1 MIILGT
7 IIFVLTYLAI
17 AFEKKIKVDKTASA
31 IAGSVLMLLTVLKE
45 HGQSTGHS
53 QFSAWNQHAD
63 FDVIFLLA
71 GMMVIVNALRESGI
85 FQFVAIKCAKLGKGR
100 PIPILSLLLIA
111 TAVLSAFLDNVTT
124 VLLMAPV
131 TLLVAAELKLNP
143 IPFLIPEIMASNLGG
158 TATLIGDPP
167 NILVGSTASKIFA
180 HSGDISFDFVS
191 FLKVMSPAVI
201 VIMAVFIGVINLKL
215 KGTMN
220 VTAEERARIMEL
232 DEIAAISDRR
242 LMWTGLIIMLVTL
255 CGFMLHSVI
264 HVEPGVIAMGGAA
277 MMLIAT
283 RADVEEALA
292 KVEWNTLFFF
302 IGLFVVVKGASEIG
316 ILKFLGSKLAE
327 LIGNPDAIA
336 YIAPIV
342 VLWISGLLAGIMN
355 NVSFTLAALPVIEG
369 LAESFYGLGPTGV
382 IPIQA
387 ESMYWALALGACF
400 GGNLTPVGAAA
411 NLVVINIAERN
422 NREISWGSYLKWG
435 VPTAVGSLLL
445 ATVYIC
451 IFVYLHHPF

>member
-7 IIFVLTYLAI
+7 AIFILTYLAI

-31 IAGSVLMLLTVLKE
+31 LAGSVLMLLTVLKE
-45 HGQSTGHS
+45 HGQNTGHS

-71 GMMVIVNALRESGI
+71 GMMVIVNALRESGV
-85 FQFVAIKCAKLGKGR
+85 FQYVAIKCAKLGRGR
-100 PIPILSLLLIA
+100 PLPILALLLVA

-143 IPFLIPEIMASNLGG
+143 IPFLIPEILASNLGG

-180 HSGDISFDFVS
+180 YTPNVNFDFVS
-191 FLKVMSPAVI
+191 FMKVMSPIVVI
-201 VIMAVFIGVINLKL
+201 VMIAFVSVIMLVLRGN
-215 KGTMN
+215 MN

-232 DEIAAISDRR
+232 DEIAAISDKTR
-242 LMWTGLIIMLVTL
+242 MWVGLIIMLITL
-255 CGFMLHSVI
+255 SGFMLHSLI

-277 MMLIAT
+277 LMLIAT
-283 RADVEEALA
+283 RADVEESLA

-302 IGLFVVVKGASEIG
+302 IGLFVVVKGASAIG
-316 ILKFLGSKLAE
+316 ILSFLGSKLAE
-327 LIGNPDAIA
+327 MIGNPTAIA

-342 VLWISGLLAGIMN
+342 VLWISGILAGLMN
-355 NVSFTLAALPVIEG
+355 NVSFTLAALPIIES
-369 LAESFYGLGPTGV
+369 LAENFYGLGSTGA

-387 ESMYWALALGACF
+387 ESMYWALAMGACF

-422 NREISWGSYLKWG
+422 NKEISWGKYLKWG
-435 VPTAVGSLLL
+435 LPTAFGSLLL
-445 ATVYIC
+445 ATGYIC
-451 IFVYLHHPF
+451 LFVYFHHPY

>member
-7 IIFVLTYLAI
+7 VIFVLTYLAI
-17 AFEKKIKVDKTASA
+17 AFEKQIKVDKTASA

-45 HGQSTGHS
+45 HGANTGHS

-71 GMMVIVNALRESGI
+71 GMMVIVNALRESGV
-85 FQFVAIKCAKLGKGR
+85 FQYVAIKCAKLGRGR
-100 PIPILSLLLIA
+100 PLPILALLLVA
-111 TAVLSAFLDNVTT
+111 TALLSAFLDNVTT

-143 IPFLIPEIMASNLGG
+143 IPFLIPEILASNIGG

-180 HSGDISFDFVS
+180 YTPDVNFDFVS
-191 FLKVMSPAVI
+191 FMKVMSPVVI
-201 VIMAVFIGVINLKL
+201 ITMVGFVAIIMLKL
-215 KGTMN
+215 RGAMN

-232 DEIAAISDRR
+232 DEIAAISDKRQ
-242 LMWTGLIIMLVTL
+242 MWVGLSIMLFTL
-255 CGFMLHSVI
+255 LGFMMHSVI
-264 HVEPGVIAMGGAA
+264 HVEPGVVAMGGAA
-277 MMLIAT
+277 LMLIAT

-292 KVEWNTLFFF
+292 KIEWNTLFFF

-316 ILKFLGSKLAE
+316 ILSFLGSKLAA
-327 LIGNPDAIA
+327 LIGNPEAIA

-342 VLWISGLLAGIMN
+342 VLWISGILAGLMN
-355 NVSFTLAALPVIEG
+355 NVSFTLAALPIIES
-369 LAESFYGLGPTGV
+369 LAENFYGLGATGA
-382 IPIQA
+382 IPIHA

-411 NLVVINIAERN
+411 NLVIINIASRN
-422 NREISWGSYLKWG
+422 NREISWASYLKWG
-435 VPTAVGSLLL
+435 VPTAIGSLIVSTGYL
-445 ATVYIC
+445 C
-451 IFVYLHHPF
+451 MFVYLHHPK

>member
-7 IIFVLTYLAI
+7 VIFVLTYLAI

-31 IAGSVLMLLTVLKE
+31 IAGAVLMLLTVLKE
-45 HGQSTGHS
+45 HGQNTGHS

-71 GMMVIVNALRESGI
+71 GMMVIVNALRDSGV
-85 FQFVAIKCAKLGKGR
+85 FQYVAIKCAKLGKGK
-100 PIPILSLLLIA
+100 PIPILALLLIA

-143 IPFLIPEIMASNLGG
+143 LPFLIPEIMASNLGG

-180 HSGDISFDFVS
+180 YTKDVNFDFVS
-191 FLKVMSPAVI
+191 FMKVMSPVVI
-201 VIMAVFIGVINLKL
+201 IVMIVFVGIVSLLLRGN
-215 KGTMN
+215 MN

-232 DEIAAISDRR
+232 DELAAISNHR
-242 LMWTGLIIMLVTL
+242 LMWTGLTIMVITL
-255 CGFMLHSVI
+255 TGFMLHSLI
-264 HVEPGVIAMGGAA
+264 HVEPGVVAMGGAA
-277 MMLIAT
+277 LMLIAT

-316 ILKFLGSKLAE
+316 ILNFLGSKLAQF
-327 LIGNPDAIA
+327 IGNPEAIA

-342 VLWISGLLAGIMN
+342 VLWLSGILAGIMN
-355 NVSFTLAALPVIEG
+355 NVSFTLAALPIIES
-369 LAESFYGLGPTGV
+369 LAENFYGLSHTGA
-382 IPIQA
+382 IPIEA
-387 ESMYWALALGACF
+387 EAMYWALALGACF

-422 NREISWGSYLKWG
+422 NQEISWGRYLKWG
-435 VPTAVGSLLL
+435 LPTALGSLLL
-445 ATVYIC
+445 ATGYICLFVYI
-451 IFVYLHHPF
+451 HHPH

>member
-7 IIFVLTYLAI
+7 AIFILTYLAI

-31 IAGSVLMLLTVLKE
+31 LAGSVLMLLTVLKE
-45 HGQSTGHS
+45 HGQNTGHS

-71 GMMVIVNALRESGI
+71 GMMVIVNALRESGV
-85 FQFVAIKCAKLGKGR
+85 FQYVAIKCAKLGRGR
-100 PIPILSLLLIA
+100 PLPILALLLVA

-143 IPFLIPEIMASNLGG
+143 IPFLIPEILASNLGG

-180 HSGDISFDFVS
+180 YTPNVNFDFVS
-191 FLKVMSPAVI
+191 FMKVMSPIVAIVMI
-201 VIMAVFIGVINLKL
+201 AFVSVIMLVLRGN
-215 KGTMN
+215 MN

-232 DEIAAISDRR
+232 DEIAAISDKTR
-242 LMWTGLIIMLVTL
+242 MWVGLIIMLITL
-255 CGFMLHSVI
+255 SGFMLHSLI

-277 MMLIAT
+277 LMLIAT
-283 RADVEEALA
+283 RADVEESLA

-302 IGLFVVVKGASEIG
+302 IGLFVVVKGASAIG
-316 ILKFLGSKLAE
+316 ILSFLGSKLAE
-327 LIGNPDAIA
+327 MIGSPTAIA

-342 VLWISGLLAGIMN
+342 VLWISGILAGLMN
-355 NVSFTLAALPVIEG
+355 NVSFTLAALPIIES
-369 LAESFYGLGPTGV
+369 LAENFYGLGSTGA

-387 ESMYWALALGACF
+387 ESMYWALAMGACF

-422 NREISWGSYLKWG
+422 NKEISWGKYLKWG
-435 VPTAVGSLLL
+435 LPTAFGSLLL
-445 ATVYIC
+445 ATGYIC
-451 IFVYLHHPF
+451 LFVYFHHPY